1 MAVRQ
6 SQGDWRGWLP
16 IRVFVAG
23 DQWRVDWCWFGDTPL
38 REPFFSDS
46 VRRALR
52 LPFNQAMRRESSL
65 DALGQWRAASPGVA
79 PSLFIHHA
87 SRCGSTLLAQLLAS
101 DEKNIVVSEAPALD
115 TLLRAGLQ
123 APKLALEVDEGLRG
137 LLSAYGQRRLG
148 SEQALVVK
156 LDAWNVF
163 QASILRRLYPETPS
177 LFIYR
182 DPLEIVVSHLR
193 QPGMHMVPG
202 LLGETSLEM
211 TGAPGGGDRVA
222 RHIGQILQGGL
233 QLCREQ
239 GAVPV
244 NYSELPGAAWQ
255 RLASLLRVEAVDRGR
270 LQEVA
275 CSDAKQPGMGFS
287 PDGERKR
294 AAADDAVRMAVE
306 CWARAPYEDLEALRL
321 DMA

>member
-1 MAVRQ
+1 MAVRE
-6 SQGDWRGWLP
+6 SQEDWRGWLP
-16 IRVFVAG
+16 IRVFADG
-23 DQWRVDWCWFGDTPL
+23 DRWRVDWCWFGDTPL

-65 DALGQWRAASPGVA
+65 GALSQWRAASPGVA

-101 DEKNIVVSEAPALD
+101 DERNIVVSEAPALD

-123 APKLALEVDEGLRG
+123 APKLAAEADEGVRG

-156 LDAWNVF
+156 LDAWHVF
-163 QASILRRLYPETPS
+163 QASTLRQLYPATPS

-202 LLGETSLEM
+202 LLGATSLD
-211 TGAPGGGDRVA
+211 ASAAQGGVEKVA

-233 QLCREQ
+233 QLCRQ
-239 GAVPV
+239 CGAVPV

-255 RLASLLRVEAVDRGR
+255 RLAGLLRVEATDHER
-270 LQEVA
+270 LQSVA
-275 CSDAKQPGMGFS
+275 RSDAKQPGMAFS

-294 AAADDAVRMAVE
+294 AAADDALRAAVE
-306 CWARAPYEDLEALRL
+306 RWARAPYEELEALRL
-321 DMA
+321 ALA

>member
-1 MAVRQ
+1 MD
-6 SQGDWRGWLP
+6 GCDDWKGWLP
-16 IRVFVAG
+16 IRVFAAG
-23 DQWRVDWCWFGDTPL
+23 DDWRVDWCWFGSTPL
-38 REPFFSDS
+38 SEPFFSDS

-65 DALGQWRAASPGVA
+65 DAMRQWREASPGVA

-115 TLLRAGLQ
+115 TLLCAGLQ
-123 APKLALEVDEGLRG
+123 APELAAEAGEGVRG

-148 SEQALVVK
+148 TEQALVVK

-163 QASILRRLYPETPS
+163 QASSLHQLYPMTPS
-177 LFIYR
+177 LFVYR

-202 LLGETSLEM
+202 LLGAISLDSSGAL
-211 TGAPGGGDRVA
+211 TGVDRMA
-222 RHIGQILQGGL
+222 RHIGQILHGGL
-233 QLCREQ
+233 RLCRES

-244 NYSELPGAAWQ
+244 NYSELPGAAWH
-255 RLASLLRVEAVDRGR
+255 RLAALLRVEAGDRER
-270 LQEVA
+270 LQAVA
-275 CSDAKQPGMGFS
+275 ASDAKQPGMAFS
-287 PDGERKR
+287 PDSERKR
-294 AAADDAVRMAVE
+294 AAAGEVVRAAVE
-306 CWARAPYEDLEALRL
+306 RWARAPYVALEALRL
-321 DMA
+321 QEA